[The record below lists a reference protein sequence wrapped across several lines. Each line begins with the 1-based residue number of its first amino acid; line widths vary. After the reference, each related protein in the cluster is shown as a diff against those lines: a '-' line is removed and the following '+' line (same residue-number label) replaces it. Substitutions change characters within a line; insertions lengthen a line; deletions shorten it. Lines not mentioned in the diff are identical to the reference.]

1 MSELPHHFVA
11 NRRDNTEVTTRCG
24 IRSLKRLMPLHLGYR
39 RNQTAGTWVV
49 RRIDGGKDWTTR
61 IGEADDFEDANGN
74 TILDFWQAQENA
86 RTLVR
91 PDRARENAAK
101 PVTVDQA
108 LAAYEADL
116 KTRGADIG
124 NVARVRMHLSAIL
137 RDKPIA
143 LLALHELRRWRDAS
157 PRNWRPPASTA
168 PAPA

>member
-1 MSELPHHFVA
+1 
-11 NRRDNTEVTTRCG
+11 
-24 IRSLKRLMPLHLGYR
+24 MPLHLGYR